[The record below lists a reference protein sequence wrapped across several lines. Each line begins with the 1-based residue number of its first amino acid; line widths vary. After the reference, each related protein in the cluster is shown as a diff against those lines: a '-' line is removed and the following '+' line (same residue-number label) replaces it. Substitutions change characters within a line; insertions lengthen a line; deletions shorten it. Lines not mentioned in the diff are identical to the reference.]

1 MNEPGGLR
9 YRRLQDPGS
18 WLREGLIKQDSCKM
32 KGFRRNLLEHSWNM
46 FWHNKALWTAG
57 LIDFWAQRRT
67 CGNTCIQSQN
77 CEDVAQRIAAA
88 ECCPA
93 GPAGYL
99 RLCACI
105 HLQQGTGPY
114 CCGCSC
120 RSCCCAIASLGRRA
134 SKRRHP
140 LVLGLGHWHPPWRDS
155 QYRDVGRL
163 PDGHLC
169 SAGRWRFYQEGM
181 KGFTNTK
188 LLGRFWN
195 QFSLCRAALKKRIG
209 ASQ

>member
-1 MNEPGGLR
+1 MRWLSLE
-9 YRRLQDPGS
+9 S
-18 WLREGLIKQDSCKM
+18 WSIAHSSLCK
-32 KGFRRNLLEHSWNM
+32 
-46 FWHNKALWTAG
+46 
-57 LIDFWAQRRT
+57 
-67 CGNTCIQSQN
+67 
-77 CEDVAQRIAAA
+77 DVAQRIAAA
-88 ECCPA
+88 ECCAA
-93 GPAGYL
+93 GPPGYL
-99 RLCACI
+99 RLGACI